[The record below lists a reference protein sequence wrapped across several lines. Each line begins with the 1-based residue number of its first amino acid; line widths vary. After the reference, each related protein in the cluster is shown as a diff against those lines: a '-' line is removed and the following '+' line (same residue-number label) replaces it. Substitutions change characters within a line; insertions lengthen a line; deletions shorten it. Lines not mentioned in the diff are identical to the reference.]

1 MLKYEDNIKE
11 IHKRLGIPAD
21 YGNRFGLS
29 LQLEEVNLV
38 EIEKDVFG
46 RPQRLSINA
55 SNLWSAMKAQA
66 EKEGV
71 LLQVVSAYRSVFQ
84 QERIIQQKLDQGQ
97 SISKI
102 LEVVAAPG
110 YSEHH
115 TGLALD
121 ITTSGCDPLTELFE
135 LTAAFSWLNK
145 RAIKYSFSLSY
156 PRDNGGGVSYEPWHW
171 ACRANVTT

>member
-21 YGNRFGLS
+21 YGSRFGLS

-84 QERIIQQKLDQGQ
+84 QERIIQK
-97 SISKI
+97 
-102 LEVVAAPG
+102 
-110 YSEHH
+110 
-115 TGLALD
+115 
-121 ITTSGCDPLTELFE
+121 
-135 LTAAFSWLNK
+135 N
-145 RAIKYSFSLSY
+145 
-156 PRDNGGGVSYEPWHW
+156 
-171 ACRANVTT
+171 